1 MTGYGEETWYD
12 TDDHTALHEAIEKDP
27 VAARAAIDRRPALRR
42 SVDNCA
48 HCVTRLH
55 VKGQAHPPEPP
66 PRRDL
71 LVRYSLEDLT
81 GLLLPPL
88 QLGPG
93 HRLVAVY
100 TEQASVLGAVIHCP
114 PDEPADAHDIPM

>member
-1 MTGYGEETWYD
+1 MPGYGEDFWYD
-12 TDDHTALHEAIEKDP
+12 TDDHTDLHAAIENDP
-27 VAARAAIDRRPALRR
+27 AAARAAIDRRPALRR

-55 VKGQAHPPEPP
+55 VKGEAHPPPP
-66 PRRDL
+66 PAQRDL
-71 LVRYSLEDLT
+71 LVRYSLDDLK

-93 HRLVAVY
+93 HRPIALY
-100 TEQASVLGAVIHCP
+100 TEQASVLGLVIQCP
-114 PDEPADAHDIPM
+114 PDEPADAHDQLT